1 MINPEEIK
9 ILIDTDVD
17 FIAIRRFD
25 FSLKK
30 LLERYPDGV
39 PTRIICTALQM
50 DETQVEDMYQE
61 LLAKLK
67 LKLE

>member
-1 MINPEEIK
+1 MNSEEIK
-9 ILIDTDVD
+9 YMIETDAD
-17 FIAIRRFD
+17 FINIKRFE

-50 DETQVEDMYQE
+50 DEPAVIQLENEV
-61 LLAKLK
+61 LAKLK
-67 LKLE
+67 TKLE